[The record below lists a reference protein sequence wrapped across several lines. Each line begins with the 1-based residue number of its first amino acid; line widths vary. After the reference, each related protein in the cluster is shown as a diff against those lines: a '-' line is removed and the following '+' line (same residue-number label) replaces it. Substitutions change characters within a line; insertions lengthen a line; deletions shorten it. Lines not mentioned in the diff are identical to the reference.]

1 MLILDKTDLNIF
13 AIGLRQLN
21 IDWSI
26 SITIKT
32 NGGLVNIC
40 KMSQTDKN
48 RLHGP
53 FLLRNDYHKN

>member
-40 KMSQTDKN
+40 SMPLAAKY
-48 RLHGP
+48 RLVHD
-53 FLLRNDYHKN
+53 FIFTEK